1 MSSSEYK
8 VMRRDTIVF
17 VIGTAPPS
25 LSDSTSEVVPFRNER
40 GDSTGWDIRHT
51 TTTTL
56 DTTIVTSAGSFQC
69 AKRLIRSL
77 DKNGNVISESGT
89 VETYYSVKDGV
100 VQQVRSAISYRHT
113 SLVQSKSVDQLV
125 AILP

>member
-8 VMRRDTIVF
+8 VVRRDTIVF

-25 LSDSTSEVVPFRNER
+25 LSDSTSEVVPFRNGR

-69 AKRLIRSL
+69 ARRLNKPM
-77 DKNGNVISESGT
+77 DENGNVIREFST
-89 VETYYSVKDGV
+89 VETYVTSVTV
-100 VQQVRSAISYRHT
+100 
-113 SLVQSKSVDQLV
+113 
-125 AILP
+125 